1 MKTILKKCLWL
12 ALAAMPAFAAETLF
26 SNYTLN
32 VNPTGKVGSLWV
44 FSRGDIY
51 SGVTFL
57 NLSEGVLG
65 VKVSDPK
72 QEQVSDS
79 MTAVQ
84 YGIFSDVLAE
94 HRRTPSIY
102 AGKLGYVL
110 PMFGLNDDGYPLQP
124 EGFFSVRGIDNLIET
139 PLSRATS
146 WIVTLALNSV
156 PRRPDSTGFALL
168 SHDNLVMASPSQAPP
183 RNCQIRGVACSPRPG
198 EKASPGSVGL

>member
-1 MKTILKKCLWL
+1 MKTMLKKCLWL

-139 PLSRATS
+139 PLS
-146 WIVTLALNSV
+146 V
-156 PRRPDSTGFALL
+156 PEALL
-168 SHDNLVMASPSQAPP
+168 PFL
-183 RNCQIRGVACSPRPG
+183 
-198 EKASPGSVGL
+198 